1 MLTKYIQTALRQAKH
16 EILDDDGSF
25 YGEIPAWFQGLRQR
39 RNPGTMPGANRRGI
53 GGMVLNPR
61 LQEPTFADG

>member
-25 YGEIPAWFQGLRQR
+25 YGEIPALFQGCGVGV
-39 RNPGTMPGANRRGI
+39 NPGTMP
-53 GGMVLNPR
+53 
-61 LQEPTFADG
+61 